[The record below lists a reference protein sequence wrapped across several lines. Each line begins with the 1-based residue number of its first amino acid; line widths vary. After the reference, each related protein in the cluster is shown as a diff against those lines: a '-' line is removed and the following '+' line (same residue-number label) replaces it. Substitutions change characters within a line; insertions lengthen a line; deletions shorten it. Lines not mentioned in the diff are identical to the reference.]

1 MLRLTHLTEPRDEP
15 YGVLV
20 LTYAQR
26 QAQAL
31 CARLKSGEEVELAL
45 PRGASLAAGDFVATE
60 DGRAVRIV
68 AATEDVLR
76 ADFANPLALARAA
89 YQLGARHVPVQVE
102 DGWLLVLP
110 DPVTRALL
118 ATLGGKVRPERAP
131 FEPERR
137 LA

>member
-1 MLRLTHLTEPRDEP
+1 MLKLTHVTEPRDEP

-20 LTYAQR
+20 LSFAQR
-26 QAQAL
+26 QAHAL

-45 PRGASLAAGDFVATE
+45 PRETALHAGDFVRSE
-60 DGRAVRIV
+60 DGRTVRIV

-89 YQLGARHVPVQVE
+89 YALGARHVAVQVE
-102 DGWLLVLP
+102 DGWLLALP
-110 DPVTRALL
+110 DHATRELL
-118 ATLGGKVRPERAP
+118 EAFDARVRPERAP

-137 LA
+137 L